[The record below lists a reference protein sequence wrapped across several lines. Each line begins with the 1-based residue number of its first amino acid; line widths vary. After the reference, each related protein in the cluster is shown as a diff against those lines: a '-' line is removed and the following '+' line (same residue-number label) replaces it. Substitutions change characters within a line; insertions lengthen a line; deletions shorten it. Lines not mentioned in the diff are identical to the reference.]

1 MEDTGSI
8 KQEAQSHPPGIF
20 EIPGEPAVVI
30 NGVPDEPQ
38 TDCMIAKDEPI
49 SSVTVGSGEWLEGRE
64 VRKFFLGR
72 YYSGTVTKFDKQSGW
87 YRVEYEDGDSED
99 LDWSELEEVL
109 LPLDTKNSNTNAQSE
124 YGEAGQRV
132 NVKAPYPGHKP
143 EKLVTTTVKAP
154 YPGHKPEKLIPLVDD
169 ILTVGPEITSEEVG
183 RAQGIFAP
191 ADQNNFGLLMA
202 FNFVFTKGEFSG
214 STVSMYGRNPIFS
227 KVREMPII
235 GGTGAFRFGRGYAQ
249 AKTFTFNTTS
259 GNAVVKYNVY
269 IWH

>member
-49 SSVTVGSGEWLEGRE
+49 SSGTVGSGEWLEGRE

-109 LPLDTKNSNTNAQSE
+109 LPLD
-124 YGEAGQRV
+124 
-132 NVKAPYPGHKP
+132 APYPGHKP

-183 RAQGIFAP
+183 RAQGIFAS

>member
-1 MEDTGSI
+1 LPNLFHLIRRAILLIAQKMEDTGSI

-49 SSVTVGSGEWLEGRE
+49 SSGTVGSGEWLEGRE

-109 LPLDTKNSNTNAQSE
+109 LPLDVTVPLRSISLHIIKNRQIHAQL
-124 YGEAGQRV
+124 YGYTPQR
-132 NVKAPYPGHKP
+132 
-143 EKLVTTTVKAP
+143 
-154 YPGHKPEKLIPLVDD
+154 
-169 ILTVGPEITSEEVG
+169 
-183 RAQGIFAP
+183 
-191 ADQNNFGLLMA
+191 
-202 FNFVFTKGEFSG
+202 
-214 STVSMYGRNPIFS
+214 
-227 KVREMPII
+227 
-235 GGTGAFRFGRGYAQ
+235 
-249 AKTFTFNTTS
+249 
-259 GNAVVKYNVY
+259 
-269 IWH
+269 